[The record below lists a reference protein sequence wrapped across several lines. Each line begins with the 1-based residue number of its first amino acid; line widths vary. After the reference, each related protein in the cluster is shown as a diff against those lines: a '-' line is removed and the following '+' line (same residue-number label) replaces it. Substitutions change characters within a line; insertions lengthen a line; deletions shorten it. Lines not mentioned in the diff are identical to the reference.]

1 MALSVVATLLPDYPP
16 ELIQAVVR
24 NASRDADR
32 VGVFLKALGLSAG
45 PEKPLS
51 LPAHFLLELGA
62 ALRLFSWES
71 QGFFIHQQAGLPAAR
86 QVLHAV
92 FSSLSD
98 PSAAPTELSYRVMCL
113 SVEKF
118 AWNAQ
123 EELETDVCLEE
134 AEEEMLLEALAD
146 FLWAH
151 RPR

>member
-1 MALSVVATLLPDYPP
+1 MRLPSSSAI
-16 ELIQAVVR
+16 LAVSFQFTR
-24 NASRDADR
+24 FRFETNFGS
-32 VGVFLKALGLSAG
+32 KA
-45 PEKPLS
+45 
-51 LPAHFLLELGA
+51 
-62 ALRLFSWES
+62 ES

-123 EELETDVCLEE
+123 EELETNVCLEE

-146 FLWAH
+146 FLSAH

>member
-1 MALSVVATLLPDYPP
+1 MAPSVIATPLPDYPP

-24 NASRDADR
+24 NAARDADH
-32 VGVFLKALGLSAG
+32 VGVFLRALGLSASL
-45 PEKPLS
+45 EKPLS
-51 LPAHFLLELGA
+51 LPTHFLLELGA
-62 ALRLFSWES
+62 ALRLLIWER

-86 QVLHAV
+86 QALRAV
-92 FSSLSD
+92 FSSLND
-98 PSAAPTELSYRVMCL
+98 PTAALAELPYRVMCL
-113 SVEKF
+113 SVENF

-123 EELETDVCLEE
+123 EELGADVCLEE

>member
-1 MALSVVATLLPDYPP
+1 MAHSVAAASLPDYPP

-24 NASRDADR
+24 DASRDADH
-32 VGVFLKALGLSAG
+32 VGVFLKALGLSAS

-62 ALRLFSWES
+62 ALRLLSWES
-71 QGFFIHQQAGLPAAR
+71 RGFFIHQQAGLPAAR
-86 QVLHAV
+86 EALRAV

-98 PSAAPTELSYRVMCL
+98 PSAAPTELPYRVMCL
-113 SVEKF
+113 SVENF

-123 EELETDVCLEE
+123 EELRADVCLEE